1 MLRRSRT
8 RRSKSKTRKGSR
20 DAEPGDYAVILD
32 PYATADLVEM
42 LAFDGMGALAVQEG
56 RSWMNGAVWA
66 ANHGEEVHILTTAE
80 PERSTDA
87 A

>member
-1 MLRRSRT
+1 
-8 RRSKSKTRKGSR
+8 
-20 DAEPGDYAVILD
+20 
-32 PYATADLVEM
+32 M